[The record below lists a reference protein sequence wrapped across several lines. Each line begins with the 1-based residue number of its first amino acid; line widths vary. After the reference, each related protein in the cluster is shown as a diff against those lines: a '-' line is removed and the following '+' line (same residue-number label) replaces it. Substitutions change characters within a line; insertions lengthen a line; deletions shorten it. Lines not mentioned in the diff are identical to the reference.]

1 MPPRKAEPTSCS
13 HKQLQLE
20 PSAYAEEA
28 GFEWLPAANRLAAE
42 TKSGRKAPRDRSTH
56 SSTDQA
62 YDAQLATF
70 PGPLVSELDQKT
82 NIIC

>member
-1 MPPRKAEPTSCS
+1 MPPRKAASTTCS

-20 PSAYAEEA
+20 PSAYAKEA

-42 TKSGRKAPRDRSTH
+42 TKSGRKAPRDRSTNAC
-56 SSTDQA
+56 TDQA
-62 YDAQLATF
+62 SDAQLAAF

-82 NIIC
+82 IVLC